1 LIYSEALSKEAVAKE
16 KKDNEANFGIGCLR
30 HCICE
35 LPGQVPCP
43 SVVPLPDHMRGKIKY
58 AVN

>member
-1 LIYSEALSKEAVAKE
+1 MIARE
-16 KKDNEANFGIGCLR
+16 KKDNQANFGYGCER

-35 LPGQVPCP
+35 VPGQVPCP
-43 SVVPLPDHMRGKIKY
+43 AVVPLPDHMRGKIKY